1 MGRLRDALEALEKV
15 MRRFKSAVLKA
26 EDERG
31 SELYEFFRGS
41 AIQRFE
47 FIYEILWKRVK
58 FYLYEFHVI
67 VCSSSRMCLR
77 EYLSMSG
84 EAFSEEEGIRLL
96 RLVDLINLTAHTYD
110 EELAEE
116 IFRELEVAYSLMERV
131 LDCLKRSS

>member
-1 MGRLRDALEALEKV
+1 
-15 MRRFKSAVLKA
+15 MREVQSCN
-26 EDERG
+26 
-31 SELYEFFRGS
+31 EFFRNC

-47 FIYEILWKRVK
+47 FTYELLWKCVK
-58 FYLYEFHVI
+58 FYLYEVHGV
-67 VCSSSRMCLR
+67 VCNSPRMCLR

-96 RLVDLINLTAHTYD
+96 RLVDLRNLTAHTYD